1 MPFPYELYPKAKETH
16 CLNLPEISVSRPP
29 FPGSIRTV
37 DGCFWG
43 WRDNNSYADTTITA
57 SDGTSYK
64 YGTVFTEKTTK
75 GEGIACSSYANC
87 YIGCSCNTS
96 NGWYSTCQ
104 GSDCKSATDNHYTGV
119 NSLSAGK
126 SISDVASISAS
137 GANSGISASATATS
151 GISTMASGA
160 TTCYKKKTCSEGGY
174 YDSVPADQK
183 CSSKSYN
190 GYSCY
195 TGCSYKTCSD
205 YGYNSSIPSG
215 KTCTA
220 VYPRSGLTC
229 YKDCKD
235 EIKYYSVTINKVF
248 DSSCPTNFAAGFNG
262 ISSCNVGSV
271 NCSTYE
277 NSITV
282 SNVAEGTSYSW
293 TPTDSYST
301 TETTATYSGGTK
313 SGTVNSNLTL
323 TATYNC
329 SSGST
334 QEPKCTCWP
343 NCWYYVTT
351 YGRNKYIVCNI
362 ECTYN
367 GGPTMEICV
376 DIDNSLGNTMCGGVG
391 FITYKYVGPVT
402 DNITSSGLGESI
414 SIYDWSP
421 KTDNC
426 MPNANIGG
434 GGVGPIGYPNDLN

>member
-29 FPGSIRTV
+29 FPGSIRTA

-43 WRDNNSYADTTITA
+43 ERDNNSYADTTITA

-137 GANSGISASATATS
+137 AAATAGTTS

-160 TTCYKKKTCSEGGY
+160 TICYKKKTCSEGGY
-174 YDSVPADQK
+174 ESSEPDGKK
-183 CSSKSYN
+183 CTQFDYN
-190 GYSCY
+190 GY
-195 TGCSYKTCSD
+195 
-205 YGYNSSIPSG
+205 
-215 KTCTA
+215 
-220 VYPRSGLTC
+220 TC

-323 TATYNC
+323 TATYTC

-434 GGVGPIGYPNDLN
+434 GGVGPIGYPDDLN

>member
-1 MPFPYELYPKAKETH
+1 M
-16 CLNLPEISVSRPP
+16 
-29 FPGSIRTV
+29 
-37 DGCFWG
+37 
-43 WRDNNSYADTTITA
+43 
-57 SDGTSYK
+57 
-64 YGTVFTEKTTK
+64 
-75 GEGIACSSYANC
+75 
-87 YIGCSCNTS
+87 
-96 NGWYSTCQ
+96 
-104 GSDCKSATDNHYTGV
+104 
-119 NSLSAGK
+119 
-126 SISDVASISAS
+126 
-137 GANSGISASATATS
+137 
-151 GISTMASGA
+151 
-160 TTCYKKKTCSEGGY
+160 
-174 YDSVPADQK
+174 
-183 CSSKSYN
+183 
-190 GYSCY
+190 
-195 TGCSYKTCSD
+195 
-205 YGYNSSIPSG
+205 
-215 KTCTA
+215 
-220 VYPRSGLTC
+220 
-229 YKDCKD
+229 
-235 EIKYYSVTINKVF
+235 
-248 DSSCPTNFAAGFNG
+248 
-262 ISSCNVGSV
+262 GSV

-313 SGTVNSNLTL
+313 SGTVNSDLTL
-323 TATYNC
+323 TATYTC

-434 GGVGPIGYPNDLN
+434 GGVGPIGYPDDLN

>member
-1 MPFPYELYPKAKETH
+1 MSH
-16 CLNLPEISVSRPP
+16 
-29 FPGSIRTV
+29 
-37 DGCFWG
+37 
-43 WRDNNSYADTTITA
+43 NNSYADTTITA

-137 GANSGISASATATS
+137 GANSGISASVAATS

-174 YDSVPADQK
+174 ESSEPDGKK
-183 CSSKSYN
+183 CTQFDYN
-190 GYSCY
+190 GY
-195 TGCSYKTCSD
+195 
-205 YGYNSSIPSG
+205 
-215 KTCTA
+215 
-220 VYPRSGLTC
+220 TC

-301 TETTATYSGGTK
+301 TETTATYSGGT
-313 SGTVNSNLTL
+313 
-323 TATYNC
+323 
-329 SSGST
+329 
-334 QEPKCTCWP
+334 
-343 NCWYYVTT
+343 
-351 YGRNKYIVCNI
+351 RNKYIVCNI

-434 GGVGPIGYPNDLN
+434 GGVGPIGYPDDLN

>member
-43 WRDNNSYADTTITA
+43 ERNNNSYADTTITA

-137 GANSGISASATATS
+137 GANSGISASAAAAKSNLKTASAASNYTATAASAAVATAGATS

-160 TTCYKKKTCSEGGY
+160 TTCYKTKTCSEGGY
-174 YDSVPADQK
+174 ESSEPDGKK
-183 CSSKSYN
+183 CTQFDYN
-190 GYSCY
+190 GY
-195 TGCSYKTCSD
+195 
-205 YGYNSSIPSG
+205 
-215 KTCTA
+215 
-220 VYPRSGLTC
+220 TC

-323 TATYNC
+323 TATYTC

-334 QEPKCTCWP
+334 EEPKCTCWP

-434 GGVGPIGYPNDLN
+434 GGVGPIGYPDDLN

>member
-1 MPFPYELYPKAKETH
+1 
-16 CLNLPEISVSRPP
+16 
-29 FPGSIRTV
+29 
-37 DGCFWG
+37 
-43 WRDNNSYADTTITA
+43 
-57 SDGTSYK
+57 
-64 YGTVFTEKTTK
+64 
-75 GEGIACSSYANC
+75 
-87 YIGCSCNTS
+87 
-96 NGWYSTCQ
+96 
-104 GSDCKSATDNHYTGV
+104 
-119 NSLSAGK
+119 
-126 SISDVASISAS
+126 
-137 GANSGISASATATS
+137 
-151 GISTMASGA
+151 MASGA

-174 YDSVPADQK
+174 ESSEPDGKK
-183 CSSKSYN
+183 CTQFDYN
-190 GYSCY
+190 GY
-195 TGCSYKTCSD
+195 
-205 YGYNSSIPSG
+205 
-215 KTCTA
+215 
-220 VYPRSGLTC
+220 TC

-323 TATYNC
+323 TATYTC

-434 GGVGPIGYPNDLN
+434 GGVGPIGYPDDLN